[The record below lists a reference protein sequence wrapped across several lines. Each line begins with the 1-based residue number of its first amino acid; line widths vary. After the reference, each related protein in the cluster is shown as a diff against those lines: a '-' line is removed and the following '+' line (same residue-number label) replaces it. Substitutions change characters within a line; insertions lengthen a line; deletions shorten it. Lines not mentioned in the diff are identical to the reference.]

1 MSAQAS
7 WAWENMM
14 VTGFLT
20 PEQPYLFKNFP
31 ILFCAARRGNEM
43 FCVKI
48 LWSSVAYSLTKAVL

>member
-31 ILFCAARRGNEM
+31 ILFRAARRGNEM
-43 FCVKI
+43 FCVK
-48 LWSSVAYSLTKAVL
+48 YCGAVLLTA